1 MKQPCEDNI
10 LGDEVQNGPIRRK
23 DGGGTRFIFFLIQR
37 KFSFQTLGRESGLRK
52 KKKRL
57 NKKQN
62 NTTVGKCMI

>member
-23 DGGGTRFIFFLIQR
+23 GGKPAFFIQR
-37 KFSFQTLGRESGLRK
+37 TFSFQTLGVESGLKGK
-52 KKKRL
+52 KSF

-62 NTTVGKCMI
+62 NTTAGKCMV